1 MKIPLRYQVSEYD
14 CGPTSLLNAL
24 NYLFQREE
32 ISPELIR
39 NIMLYSLDCYG
50 SGGAPGKRGTSRMAM
65 MFLSNWLDALVDA
78 LHRNGVA
85 VVRLY
90 LDGEHYVLLTG
101 EKEGRVYLFDPYY
114 LPDGLA
120 ETEIE
125 NTTDHPF
132 HYNRIVPFSYFNRET
147 QAPYALGSE
156 AEREAVLLFDTRTK
170 LTEEKAIE
178 YFI

>member
-1 MKIPLRYQVSEYD
+1 MLR
-14 CGPTSLLNAL
+14 
-24 NYLFQREE
+24 QRRRAGETRYF
-32 ISPELIR
+32 PHGHDV
-39 NIMLYSLDCYG
+39 YS
-50 SGGAPGKRGTSRMAM
+50 T
-65 MFLSNWLDALVDA
+65 LVDA